1 MVAEKDNRWV
11 PAFILSSIRSSS
23 SLPRTAASDQGST
36 RRIFK
41 IFLFLFEECQACLRP
56 QAKSCR

>member
-11 PAFILSSIRSSS
+11 PAIILSSIRSSS

-36 RRIFK
+36 RRIF
-41 IFLFLFEECQACLRP
+41 
-56 QAKSCR
+56 